1 MIFAVYRMRKVIKR
15 TKDLFPSENAIIIHV
30 LLLTLVT
37 TLWLLETTF
46 QWFDDHHAKKFK
58 TAKTACTQESINCEI
73 VSKLQ
78 KTFYEGRIVIV
89 RISMAYHITDFILA
103 IFILFMLHRFANFQ
117 ATVLDPVTKQEVPG
131 LSMFQTAATLE
142 SSLNKRALTD
152 FHREQLKKELDYEE
166 ARAILQTVLGRSPS
180 QQPLLAI
187 RSELQSVRCN
197 EQAK

>member
-1 MIFAVYRMRKVIKR
+1 MIYAVYRMRKVIKR

-30 LLLTLVT
+30 LLFTLVT

-58 TAKTACTQESINCEI
+58 TAKTACTQENINCEI